1 MNNKHIKLAFI
12 FLLYLLAFPATA
24 QKEYSTR
31 SKKAIE
37 YFKQAQSLFV
47 KNQFDEALGQLEQA
61 IARDKKFK
69 EAYYLKAD
77 IHHAQKSYEQEFTTI
92 QKAIALDST
101 FFAPAYFNAGLA
113 LYHTGQ
119 YDEAINW
126 FKQFKHHSKGKRT
139 RLNPDAWI
147 ERTLFARET
156 VKKPVLF
163 TPVSVGE
170 GINSPYDE
178 YWPSLTADEEQMV
191 FTVLVPRDTALFRTQ
206 KNLPYTSAYFNE
218 DFFISTRQDGVWQP
232 RQNMVAINT
241 DTNEGAQ
248 SLSADGRWMF
258 FTACGR
264 SDSKGG
270 CDIYFSQKTAN
281 GWSQPVNLESPVNTP
296 YWESQPCFSADGQT
310 LYFVSGR
317 PGGIGKK
324 DIWKAT
330 VVDFKSD
337 GTPIFGDV
345 ENLGNTINT
354 EEDEASPF
362 IHPDNSS
369 LYFSSEG
376 WPGMGRMD
384 IFLSKRS
391 NETGRWQEPVNIGY
405 PINTPADEIGLVIN
419 TAGTRAYFSSDGLA
433 DKSLRKEIYS
443 FELPRELRPKPVS
456 YVKGRVFDR
465 KTNLPLS
472 ARIDLTRLIDSETEV
487 STQSSEWSGQ
497 YLVCLPA
504 GNDYALNVRKKGYM
518 FHSENF
524 ALKDSNTISD
534 PYIIDV
540 YLSPLVAG
548 EKVVLRNVF
557 YATNS
562 AILERESLVELAML
576 VEVLTENPSLRLEIG
591 GHTDNIGAA
600 SYNLKLSQDRAQSVY
615 DYLVFKGIE
624 SARLTYKGYGMTE
637 PVEPNT
643 TEAGRARNR
652 RTEVKILDG
661 ETTTQTN

>member
-1 MNNKHIKLAFI
+1 MTINHIKLAILLLGIFI
-12 FLLYLLAFPATA
+12 TGNLSA

-37 YFKQAQSLFV
+37 FFKQAQSFFV
-47 KNQFDEALGQLEQA
+47 KNEFDHA
-61 IARDKKFK
+61 IAQLNSAIEKDSKFK
-69 EAYYLKAD
+69 EAYYLKAE
-77 IHHAQKSYEQEFTTI
+77 IFHAQKSYDQEFTTI
-92 QKAIALDST
+92 EKAIALDST
-101 FFAPAYFNAGLA
+101 FFVPAYFNAGLS

-119 YDEAINW
+119 YDQAIEWFNL
-126 FKQFKHHSKGKRT
+126 FKQYSKGKRT
-139 RLNPDAWI
+139 RLNPDTWI
-147 ERTLFARET
+147 ERTYFARET

-163 TPVSVGE
+163 TPVNVGE
-170 GINSPYDE
+170 GINTRYDE

-191 FTVLVPRDTALFRTQ
+191 FTVLVPRDSTLFLSQ

-218 DFFISTRQDGVWQP
+218 DFYISTRKDGIWQP
-232 RQNMVAINT
+232 RQSMPAINT

-264 SDSKGG
+264 GDSQGG
-270 CDIYFSQKTAN
+270 CDIYFSQKTAT
-281 GWSQPVNLESPVNTP
+281 GWSQPVNLDSPVNTP
-296 YWESQPCFSADGQT
+296 FWESQPCFSADGQT

-317 PGGIGKK
+317 MGGIGKK
-324 DIWKAT
+324 DIWKSS
-330 VVDFKSD
+330 VVDYRSD

-384 IFLSKRS
+384 IFLSKK
-391 NETGRWQEPVNIGY
+391 NKETGRWQAPVNIGY

-433 DKSLRKEIYS
+433 EKMMRKEIYS
-443 FELPRELRPKPVS
+443 FELPQELRPKPVS

-472 ARIDLTRLIDSETEV
+472 ARIDLTRLSDSEPEV
-487 STQSSEWSGQ
+487 TTQSAEWSGQ

-524 ALKDSNTISD
+524 ALKDSNTITD

-540 YLSPLVAG
+540 YLSPLIAG

-562 AILERESLVELAML
+562 AILESESMVELEML
-576 VEVLTENPSLRLEIG
+576 IEVLTENPTLHLEIG
-591 GHTDNIGAA
+591 GHTDNIGAEA
-600 SYNLKLSQDRAQSVY
+600 YNLKLSKDRAQSVY
-615 DYLVFKGIE
+615 DFLIFKGIE
-624 SARLTYKGYGMTE
+624 AKRLTYKGYGMTE
-637 PVEPNT
+637 PVESNA
-643 TEAGRARNR
+643 TETGRARNR
-652 RTEVKILDG
+652 RTEVKILD
-661 ETTTQTN
+661 EKTLNQ